1 MTLPSPFIVRLPLNR
16 QGNHSK
22 DKKML
27 VLFDATLSNQE
38 SWNIK
43 PSNNWKNPQNDS
55 SNYYYK
61 DNKMEK
67 WNINHH

>member
-38 SWNIK
+38 S
-43 PSNNWKNPQNDS
+43 
-55 SNYYYK
+55 
-61 DNKMEK
+61 
-67 WNINHH
+67 